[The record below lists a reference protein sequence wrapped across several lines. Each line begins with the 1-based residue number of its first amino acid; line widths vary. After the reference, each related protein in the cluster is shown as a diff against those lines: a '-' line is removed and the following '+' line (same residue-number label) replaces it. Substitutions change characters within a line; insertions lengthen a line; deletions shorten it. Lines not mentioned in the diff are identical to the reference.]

1 MIYSI
6 KGRLVHL
13 SEHSVVLEDSAGVS
27 WEMEISRHTRQSIAS
42 DDGEIR
48 QLYTWLYHREDAM
61 SLYGF
66 SDVGEKKFFL
76 LLNKVNGVGPKQSMK
91 ILSSARPGE
100 LASAIVNED
109 ELFLT
114 ALPGIGTKGA
124 KKIILALKDALAA
137 VTPED
142 HPHNRGQ

>member
-66 SDVGEKKFFL
+66 SGCGGKRNSFCF
-76 LLNKVNGVGPKQSMK
+76 
-91 ILSSARPGE
+91 
-100 LASAIVNED
+100 
-109 ELFLT
+109 
-114 ALPGIGTKGA
+114 
-124 KKIILALKDALAA
+124 
-137 VTPED
+137 
-142 HPHNRGQ
+142 